1 MSQLEKLKAL
11 KESQQKQAN
20 NNLAFFQNI
29 VVLHVGVDPIQHYPK
44 LKDKYG
50 NKLKDENGK
59 DKRSETSDGYTYTFV
74 EFGTGKMVK
83 IVLPQER
90 QFEITHAYKVAG
102 LGYDIK
108 SANMI
113 FIEKQGQIA
122 DY

>member
-20 NNLAFFQNI
+20 NNLALFQNI

-59 DKRSETSDGYTYTFV
+59 DKRSETSDGYTYT
-74 EFGTGKMVK
+74 
-83 IVLPQER
+83 
-90 QFEITHAYKVAG
+90 
-102 LGYDIK
+102 
-108 SANMI
+108 I

>member
-1 MSQLEKLKAL
+1 M
-11 KESQQKQAN
+11 
-20 NNLAFFQNI
+20 
-29 VVLHVGVDPIQHYPK
+29 DPIQHYYPK

-83 IVLPQER
+83 LFYPQER

-113 FIEKQGQIA
+113 LSRNK
-122 DY
+122 DKLLTTN